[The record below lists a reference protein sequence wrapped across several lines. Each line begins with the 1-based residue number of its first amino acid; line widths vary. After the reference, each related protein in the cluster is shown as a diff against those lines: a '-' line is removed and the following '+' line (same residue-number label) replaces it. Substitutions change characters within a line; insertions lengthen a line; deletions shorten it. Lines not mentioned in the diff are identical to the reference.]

1 LPKDKQGFLFPMN
14 TPITTKIEPALADG
28 DTLRSSLR
36 ALPRAAWILFFGT
49 FLNKFGGFV
58 IPFLTLYLTGR
69 GYSVKQAGLAVS
81 AYGVGNLGASLLG
94 GHLADKL
101 GRRQTIV
108 LSMFSGAASMMLL
121 SQAHSFGL
129 IVALVTL
136 TGLANEFYRP
146 ASQALL
152 ADIVPAGQRTTAFAA
167 LRVSFN
173 AGFAFGPATAGLLA
187 AYGYFWLF
195 AGDAA
200 TSVLFGLVVLLAL
213 PRGVHNP
220 QNNASWGEA
229 LRVLRHDRRLHQLLL
244 ANFAIG
250 LVFFQLGS
258 VFGLHVTGLGFS
270 PAAYGAI
277 VSFNGALIVFCELP
291 LTRLTRKF
299 PARRV
304 MAAGYLLCATGF
316 SLNAFA
322 HTIPAMLL
330 CMVIFTAGE
339 MITMPTA
346 VAYLAELAPPHMRGR
361 YMGFSGLTWAAA
373 LIIGPAGG
381 LRLFAAAPTAYWIT
395 CAAVGAFAAA
405 IISRAPRTR

>member
-1 LPKDKQGFLFPMN
+1 
-14 TPITTKIEPALADG
+14 
-28 DTLRSSLR
+28 
-36 ALPRAAWILFFGT
+36 
-49 FLNKFGGFV
+49 V

-108 LSMFSGAASMMLL
+108 LSMFSGAAAMMLL
-121 SQAHSFGL
+121 SQARSFGL
-129 IVALVTL
+129 IVALVAL

-152 ADIVPAGQRTTAFAA
+152 ADIVPTGQRMTAFAA

-195 AGDAA
+195 AGDAT
-200 TSVLFGLVVLLAL
+200 TSVLFGMVVLFAL
-213 PRGVHNP
+213 PRGVAGA

-229 LRVLRHDRRLHQLLL
+229 LRVLRRDRRLHQLLL

-258 VFGLHVTGLGFS
+258 VFGLYVTGLGFS
-270 PAAYGAI
+270 PAVYGAI
-277 VSFNGALIVFCELP
+277 VSFNGAFIVFCELP

-304 MAAGYLLCATGF
+304 MATGYLLCATGF
-316 SLNAFA
+316 VLNAFA
-322 HTIPAMLL
+322 HTIPALLL
-330 CMVIFTAGE
+330 CMLVFTIGE

-346 VAYLAELAPPHMRGR
+346 VAYLAELAPAQMRGR
-361 YMGFSGLTWAAA
+361 YMGMSGLTWATA

-381 LRLFAAAPTAYWIT
+381 LRLYAAAPAAYWVT
-395 CAAVGAFAAA
+395 SAAAGVFAAVV
-405 IISRAPRTR
+405 ISASPRSDCPEAKT

>member
-1 LPKDKQGFLFPMN
+1 MN
-14 TPITTKIEPALADG
+14 ASIPTKTAPVPAGAE
-28 DTLRSSLR
+28 TLRSSLR

-108 LSMFSGAASMMLL
+108 LSMFSGAAAMMLL
-121 SQAHSFGL
+121 SQARSFGL
-129 IVALVTL
+129 IVALVAL

-152 ADIVPAGQRTTAFAA
+152 ADIVPTGQRMTAFAA

-195 AGDAA
+195 AGDAT
-200 TSVLFGLVVLLAL
+200 TSVLFGMVVLFAL
-213 PRGVHNP
+213 PRGVAGA

-229 LRVLRHDRRLHQLLL
+229 LRVLRRDQRLHQLLL

-258 VFGLHVTGLGFS
+258 VFGLYVTGLGFS
-270 PAAYGAI
+270 PAVYGAI
-277 VSFNGALIVFCELP
+277 VSFNGAFIVFCELP

-304 MAAGYLLCATGF
+304 MATGYLLCATGF
-316 SLNAFA
+316 VLNAFA
-322 HTIPAMLL
+322 HTIPALLL
-330 CMVIFTAGE
+330 CMLVFTIGE

-346 VAYLAELAPPHMRGR
+346 VAYLAELAPPQMRGR
-361 YMGFSGLTWAAA
+361 YMGMSGLTWATA

-381 LRLFAAAPTAYWIT
+381 LRLYAAAPAAYWVT
-395 CAAVGAFAAA
+395 SAAAGVFAAVV
-405 IISRAPRTR
+405 ISASPRPDYPEAKT